1 MMANRIC
8 SRLALWL
15 VFSLSAAWA
24 QADALL
30 DEVSKKLAANV
41 NLHADFVQTRQMA
54 ALKKPLQLGGRMVFS
69 RADGVL
75 WQISKPYQLGYVM
88 TARGVSE
95 LLPNGSRRER
105 AARDIPGIG
114 SVEGLFRGLLAADKA
129 VLQQHFVVVAQGTP
143 AAWALQLTPKPG
155 PLQKG
160 ISAAELSGGTQLE
173 KVLLKEA
180 TGDSTLIRFS
190 RIDTQS
196 PLSADEKRLLGA
208 P

>member
-1 MMANRIC
+1 MMANRIW

-15 VFSLSAAWA
+15 LFSLSAAWV

-41 NLHADFVQTRQMA
+41 NLHADFVQTRQMTV
-54 ALKKPLQLGGRMVFS
+54 LKKPLQLGGRMAFS

-75 WQISKPYQLGYVM
+75 WQISKPYPLGYVM

-95 LLPNGSRRER
+95 LLPSGSRRER
-105 AARDIPGIG
+105 AARGIPGIG

-129 VLQQHFVVVAQGTP
+129 VLQQHFVVVAQGTS
-143 AAWALQLTPKPG
+143 ASWTLQLTPKPG

-160 ISAAELSGGTQLE
+160 ISAAELSGGAQLE

-180 TGDSTLIRFS
+180 SGDSTLIRFS
-190 RIDTQS
+190 RIDPQS

-208 P
+208 S